1 MEPAKAKRKKARRR
15 RRGAEPEPDR
25 LSALPDCLLHVIMSS
40 LKARQ
45 VVQTCVLSRR
55 WRDLWRTVPC
65 LDVNLDE
72 FRAKKTQAAPGGDHN
87 AASNSNGVDNSDS
100 DDEICG
106 LDHENASS
114 DDNADSSEDSSESD
128 EGISASDPESS
139 DSDSSD
145 SCSSFSSSDD
155 DDDSKYRYGGNK
167 DKEWKDFEDFTVN
180 LMHRCNISQLDSF
193 RLHSRRF
200 RAPRYGDRQV
210 GGWLR
215 RAMKYCTPDPAGQRK
230 GLSPSPWHLKRLHL
244 CFVALNNRFADHVT
258 SVLRTLE
265 DLELDDCRCEIQSVT
280 SHSLKSLV
288 LKNCRWFSLSEITS
302 RTLKTLVID
311 GGSNTDDCLLVILT
325 PAVAYLHLAV
335 SVSGFDAGISLND
348 MPSLV
353 KASIHLRDHAGS
365 IFASH
370 RLCGDQ
376 SKLIC
381 SVSNA
386 TSLELKGVGR
396 KGSPNLEKLTLRHCK
411 KKKGKT
417 KLSKT
422 TSSEFLGLNFMSENL
437 KIEIVYKYGN
447 GRQLIKLLC
456 AYGNL
461 SKKCIKLIKVN

>member
-215 RAMKYCTPDPAGQRK
+215 RAMKYCTPDPA
-230 GLSPSPWHLKRLHL
+230 
-244 CFVALNNRFADHVT
+244 
-258 SVLRTLE
+258 VLRTLE

-325 PAVAYLHLAV
+325 PAVAYLHLA
-335 SVSGFDAGISLND
+335 
-348 MPSLV
+348 
-353 KASIHLRDHAGS
+353 
-365 IFASH
+365 
-370 RLCGDQ
+370 
-376 SKLIC
+376 
-381 SVSNA
+381 
-386 TSLELKGVGR
+386 
-396 KGSPNLEKLTLRHCK
+396 GSPNLEKLTLRHCK
-411 KKKGKT
+411 FPNYAEKKKGKT